1 MTDVTMTQKSTG
13 KTANVHPDEVAN
25 YASGGWRVEGETIT
39 LDDAT
44 TGQLIDEL
52 QHRLAAEAETAATG
66 IPATAET
73 GFRGPRTAIP
83 FELKHLL
90 GAGHT
95 I

>member
-1 MTDVTMTQKSTG
+1 MTDVTMTKKSSG
-13 KTANVHPDEVAN
+13 QTANVHPDEVAN
-25 YASGGWRVEGETIT
+25 YALGGWRVEGETVS

-44 TGQLIDEL
+44 TGQLVDEL
-52 QHRLAAEAETAATG
+52 QHRLAVESETAAVDEG
-66 IPATAET
+66 TAET

-83 FELKHLL
+83 FEVKHLL